1 MKVIFL
7 DRDGVINQEVGYL
20 HNSKD
25 FKFIDG
31 TFDACKKFQTLG
43 YKLIIVTNQSGIA
56 RGYYKEEDFHVLNN
70 WMLAQFAN
78 KDIGILDTFFC
89 PHGPK
94 SKCKCRKP
102 RPGMFLAARD
112 KYGINMESSW
122 MIGDKNTDIEGA
134 IAAGIK
140 NTILV
145 KSGRK
150 LDEINIRAKFIL
162 KSIKESGQII
172 TQSFDRML

>member
-1 MKVIFL
+1 M

-78 KDIGILDTFFC
+78 KDIGGPYWIKDAPKAYKDFNPVEFVNNWNTPIMIIQGGLDFRVGIEQGLAAFQTAQLK
-89 PHGPK
+89 GIK
-94 SKCKCRKP
+94 SKLLYLPEENHWVLSAQNGVVWQREFFDWLKQSNKDR
-102 RPGMFLAARD
+102 
-112 KYGINMESSW
+112 
-122 MIGDKNTDIEGA
+122 
-134 IAAGIK
+134 
-140 NTILV
+140 
-145 KSGRK
+145 RK
-150 LDEINIRAKFIL
+150 LN
-162 KSIKESGQII
+162 
-172 TQSFDRML
+172 

>member
-56 RGYYKEEDFHVLNN
+56 RGYFNENDYKNLTQ
-70 WMLAQFAN
+70 WMLGQFYKN
-78 KDIGILDTFFC
+78 SISILDIFYC
-89 PHGPK
+89 PHGPE
-94 SKCKCRKP
+94 SKCDCRKP
-102 RPGMFLAARD
+102 KPGMINFLIKKFNIDINRSWLIGDRETDIQAARSASVNSMLITD
-112 KYGINMESSW
+112 NLDTTNIMTDATLMMPNLHYAEKY
-122 MIGDKNTDIEGA
+122 
-134 IAAGIK
+134 
-140 NTILV
+140 
-145 KSGRK
+145 
-150 LDEINIRAKFIL
+150 L
-162 KSIKESGQII
+162 KE
-172 TQSFDRML
+172 FYDNE

>member
-56 RGYYKEEDFHVLNN
+56 RGYYSEDDYQNLTKWLINQFKEKKIN
-70 WMLAQFAN
+70 
-78 KDIGILDTFFC
+78 ILDSFHC
-89 PHGPK
+89 PHSPNDNC
-94 SKCKCRKP
+94 SCRKP
-102 RPGMFLAARD
+102 MPGMFLAAKKTYDIDMKR
-112 KYGINMESSW
+112 SW
-122 MIGDKNTDIEGA
+122 MIGDKETDIQAA
-134 IAAGIK
+134 IASGIG

-145 KSGRK
+145 SSGHI
-150 LDEINIRAKFIL
+150 INKESSAANFFL
-162 KSIKESGQII
+162 ASIKESSQII
-172 TQSFDRML
+172 RN